1 MKKIFIFSFIALFTL
16 LLAGCHEDGGDG
28 EVYTEEYY
36 ILEGKILDIEEDIER
51 IRNFLDHVRN
61 NNIDGVIAA
70 LEGGLDAEIAHFE
83 EGTALIIAAAYGYEE
98 MVVLLLNEYA
108 ANINAETEA
117 GLTALMM
124 AAEQGHTDIAEL
136 LIYAGAYVDGLSDDG
151 KTALMM
157 AVENGEAEVA
167 ALLARWT
174 LYLNALDIEGRTAEA
189 LARLYG
195 RLDILEMLIEERLE
209 RLKEHF

>member
-16 LLAGCHEDGGDG
+16 LLAGCHEDGGEG
-28 EVYTEEYY
+28 EVYTPDYY
-36 ILEGKILDIEEDIER
+36 ILEGKILDIEEDIADVR
-51 IRNFLDHVRN
+51 RFLENVRN
-61 NNIDGVIAA
+61 NDIDAVIAA

-108 ANINAETEA
+108 ADINAETEA

-124 AAEQGHTDIAEL
+124 AAEQGHADIAEL
-136 LIYAGAYVDGLSDDG
+136 LIYAGAYVDGLSNDQ

-157 AVENGEAEVA
+157 AVENGQTEVA
-167 ALLARWT
+167 TLLAEWT
-174 LYLNALDIEGRTAEA
+174 LYLEAIDVDGYTAEA

-195 RLDILEMLIEERLE
+195 HLDILAMLVAERLD
-209 RLKEHF
+209 RLHDSL